1 MSWSARCTVSSLSS
15 AGLFTNFF
23 WFFWR
28 QVFWDTVCN
37 TELWYSEINFR
48 SRNLSWHQIHYWSSA
63 LLQWIHFLRSQRCSV
78 ARQARRMVIGLFQS
92 EMNEINI
99 TSKKNTNFKGID
111 FLIHK
116 QHVFIK
122 ITKEINVLVNYCKPG
137 IICLRICQTQAISV

>member
-15 AGLFTNFF
+15 AGLFTNIF
-23 WFFWR
+23 WFSEDKCSEILSVT
-28 QVFWDTVCN
+28 QNYGTP
-37 TELWYSEINFR
+37 EINFR
-48 SRNLSWHQIHYWSSA
+48 SRNLSWHRIHYWSSA

-92 EMNEINI
+92 EMNEINV